1 MIANP
6 LLRALSRAVTLAL
19 FAMIVLP
26 LLAAPGDL
34 DPSWGGDGVVE
45 MDAGFPVF
53 VTHTA
58 DDKVAVASISYGR
71 DGSTSQSFLG
81 FGASRYHSDGQI
93 DMTFGQGGNSIVP
106 PFEGFDG
113 LPIKGAIQSDGAI
126 VMVAIMQES
135 EAIPR
140 VRHLT
145 FVRLK
150 TDGTQDMAFGEDGF
164 AIHTPPLADDNN
176 RVSFFMSDLVVDAQ
190 DRLVLS
196 VWLEGNVQDNIA
208 RYLLRLNA
216 DGSLDTTFGN
226 SGFVE
231 YTGNFYIS
239 NVQVQSDGKL
249 IVTGATDLDSD
260 PEITCFEATVKR
272 LHANGE
278 PDLSFGV
285 GGEVR
290 FSPRALEFEEQPPNY
305 DWIRTT
311 HLLPDGK
318 MLMIGYAGFCAF
330 QRDMPPGE
338 PPDPPTAGGR
348 SRNML
353 NGTAQDEPE
362 IPYEFFA
369 RLNADGTLDT
379 TFDGNGIRFLPAR
392 ASDETVHFLNSAIQV
407 DGKVVVASVVNY
419 FDDFQGQL
427 EVTRFM
433 PDGTPDLSWPMRT
446 FVFTSGGPG
455 NDFPNP
461 YVDPTGRIMLTNS
474 IRIRRFQGDP
484 AFGYTALTP
493 VHLATGYPTTG
504 GLSLTFAA
512 PVTAGAGAVEIRRT
526 ADSSL
531 FARVDVTDTAQVS
544 GGGSSV
550 IQIDP
555 LFDFEPNTAYFA
567 LVDPGAF
574 VNAAG
579 HPFSGVRALTEWH
592 FVTGDAPVVVPP
604 TQLLL
609 NRGFEG
615 KGAKPSR
622 PAKWTGNRLLA
633 SEGRICN
640 VERRDK
646 PPLIY
651 AQAGRCA
658 FRFKH
663 TASRGRSIAQ
673 NITPSGVLAGQVVRL
688 SAQVRRNGLTTGAAL
703 RAQITYTD
711 GTTEALVIPIPTG
724 SGGYVPVEAT
734 LTLAKDVAS
743 VKVRAVTGT
752 SKGTWL
758 LDAVSLTVE
767 SPTGD
772 AGAGNPA
779 GGDGL
784 RGLDL
789 PAAAW

>member
-1 MIANP
+1 MITPHP

-34 DPSWGGDGVVE
+34 DPSWGEDGVVTV
-45 MDAGFPVF
+45 DFD
-53 VTHTA
+53 T
-58 DDKVAVASISYGR
+58 
-71 DGSTSQSFLG
+71 DGIFDGVPAFITSTSDGKVVVSGFHGYNDDSFLG
-81 FGASRYHSDGQI
+81 YSFGFGATRYQPNGQH
-93 DMTFGQGGNSIVP
+93 DSTFGLNGGNVVSP
-106 PFEGFDG
+106 FDG
-113 LPIKGAIQSDGAI
+113 FHAYATSGALQSDGKL
-126 VMVAIMQES
+126 VMVGIMS
-135 EAIPR
+135 NSNGPDDPTATY
-140 VRHLT
+140 LT
-145 FVRLK
+145 FV
-150 TDGTQDMAFGEDGF
+150 
-164 AIHTPPLADDNN
+164 
-176 RVSFFMSDLVVDAQ
+176 
-190 DRLVLS
+190 
-196 VWLEGNVQDNIA
+196 
-208 RYLLRLNA
+208 RLNA
-216 DGSLDTTFGN
+216 DGSLDTTFGED
-226 SGFVE
+226 GFAIHNPPLADDNTQVSIFMSDMVVDAQDRVLLSVRLDRDAQINLAR
-231 YTGNFYIS
+231 YMLRLNVDGSLDTTFGDNGFIAFTGDFYVS
-239 NVQVQSDGKL
+239 NIQVQPEGKL
-249 IVTGATDLDSD
+249 LVTGVTEDAPSSLCRD
-260 PEITCFEATVKR
+260 ITLKR
-272 LHANGE
+272 LHPNGE
-278 PDLSFGV
+278 PDLSFGDS
-285 GGEVR
+285 GEIYL
-290 FSPRALEFEEQPPNY
+290 SIKDQESSNALLHT
-305 DWIRTT
+305 WIHSTV
-311 HLLPDGK
+311 LLPNGK
-318 MLMIGYAGFCAF
+318 ILLIGSAIFCNTSLASVN
-330 QRDMPPGE
+330 QGQDMVTEADDDVPE
-338 PPDPPTAGGR
+338 HDP
-348 SRNML
+348 
-353 NGTAQDEPE
+353 
-362 IPYEFFA
+362 EFFA
-369 RLNADGTLDT
+369 WLNPDGTLDT
-379 TFDGNGIRFLPAR
+379 TLGDNGIQFFPFRGYDR
-392 ASDETVHFLNSAIQV
+392 NVSIIKSAIQA
-407 DGKVVVASVVNY
+407 DGKIVLTSLVFYSSGSYPERIDLMRYHANGKPDTAWPLHSVIFENIAP
-419 FDDFQGQL
+419 G
-427 EVTRFM
+427 RNI
-433 PDGTPDLSWPMRT
+433 
-446 FVFTSGGPG
+446 TSPR
-455 NDFPNP
+455 
-461 YVDPTGRIMLTNS
+461 VDAAGRILFPAERT
-474 IRIRRFQGDP
+474 IERFQGDP
-484 AFGYTALTP
+484 AFGYAALTP
-493 VHLATGYPTTG
+493 AHRAG
-504 GLSLTFAA
+504 GHPIGAPLTLTFAA

-555 LFDFEPNTAYFA
+555 ASDFEPNTAYFA

-622 PAKWTGNRLLA
+622 PAKWTGTRLLA

-673 NITPSGVLAGQVVRL
+673 NITPTGVLAGQVLRL
-688 SAQVRRNGLTTGAAL
+688 SAQVRRNGLTAGAML

-711 GTTEALVIPIPTG
+711 GTTEALVVPIPTG
-724 SGGYVPVEAT
+724 RGGYAPVEAT
-734 LTLAKDVAS
+734 LTLAKDLAS

-752 SKGTWL
+752 SKGAWL

-767 SPTGD
+767 PATGD